1 MDSIEAAIQL
11 PPPQPWSFFLLSVL
25 LTCLLAAA
33 EVVAAFR
40 DTTYSPWRCLFNGWS
55 LPLFLFY
62 GSLTLLLGVVLSE
75 NGVLPQTW
83 TAAVALGLAGPALFR
98 TRVKFF
104 QPISGADGPAAN
116 LEKMTT
122 GVQTFCFDQIK
133 RQLARRRMSTRV
145 ELARQ
150 SEEALEERLRALVPP
165 ADFPRIEALI
175 DERREEKPESV
186 KAFLVALI
194 EERDPAALDH
204 PVSHPPE
211 PPPP

>member
-1 MDSIEAAIQL
+1 MDSIEAVIQL
-11 PPPQPWSFFLLSVL
+11 PAPGPWSFFLLAVL

-40 DTTYSPWRCLFNGWS
+40 NTTYSPWRCLFNWWS

-62 GSLTLLLGVVLSE
+62 ASLTLLLGVVLSE
-75 NGVLPQTW
+75 NGVLPRTW
-83 TAAVALGLAGPALFR
+83 TGAVVLGLGGPALFR

-104 QPISGADGPAAN
+104 QPISGAGGPSAN

-133 RQLARRRMSTRV
+133 RQVARRRMATRV
-145 ELARQ
+145 DLARQ
-150 SEEALEERLRALVPP
+150 SEDALLERLRALVPP
-165 ADFPRIEALI
+165 ADFPLIEALI
-175 DERREEKPESV
+175 EGRRKERPGSV

-204 PVSHPPE
+204 PVSRPPE
-211 PPPP
+211 PPPT